1 MKAKTFVTIFPLSSN
16 VHLLKDVGM
25 VPYIMHRD
33 YGYDSTLVCF
43 KNETAYP
50 AIEKEVKGLKIHF
63 LKKEKNYAFGKISFT
78 VLRYL
83 IKHARQI
90 DVLNL
95 YHNTT
100 ETLLYGLLYRLCNPK
115 GLLYLKLDI
124 NIVQFDSQKKEKI
137 HRLRMW
143 GYSLFFR
150 YIAGIVSCE
159 LPESFD
165 YVLNAFPVLK
175 HKIVLVTNG
184 IDDVSIECLQPR
196 ILPENKENIVLTVG
210 RIGAS
215 EKNNEMLLNALQ
227 QIELSNWKIV
237 FAGPV
242 EQSFEAVIEDFFQ
255 RNPQLREKV
264 IFTGN
269 ITDRN
274 ELYSWYNRSKVF
286 CLTSRFE
293 SFGIVL
299 VEALYFGNYIIST
312 PIASIDYITDNG
324 RLGQIVQ
331 GEEKLLQVLRHI
343 VSGAL
348 DPTLYYD
355 SIVDY
360 STRFR
365 WRDNLLVLDW
375 KIKELIY

>member
-1 MKAKTFVTIFPLSSN
+1 M
-16 VHLLKDVGM
+16 
-25 VPYIMHRD
+25 
-33 YGYDSTLVCF
+33 
-43 KNETAYP
+43 
-50 AIEKEVKGLKIHF
+50 
-63 LKKEKNYAFGKISFT
+63 
-78 VLRYL
+78 
-83 IKHARQI
+83 
-90 DVLNL
+90 
-95 YHNTT
+95 
-100 ETLLYGLLYRLCNPK
+100 LYGLLYRLCNPK

-365 WRDNLLVLDW
+365 WRDNLLVLDR